1 MNIIF
6 PNLKNKYKISKQ
18 NPTYQKKKL
27 HQQNPMILINSL
39 YDLLDFFVFWR
50 LWPVRLWLTSTS
62 IPPHFGYLKAI
73 ILDPKKALIVRLKN
87 PRSKA
92 YITCIHVTC

>member
-6 PNLKNKYKISKQ
+6 LNLKNKYKISKQ

-50 LWPVRLWLTSTS
+50 L
-62 IPPHFGYLKAI
+62 
-73 ILDPKKALIVRLKN
+73 
-87 PRSKA
+87 
-92 YITCIHVTC
+92 